1 MSQAPHAQF
10 DEAVLDMIDR
20 SPIGAVPT
28 TPAYQDALVRL
39 YAAHQVY
46 ASADHKDG
54 HVTARSLASLPSFHA
69 ANLDELAAGNIRPEQ
84 LETNA
89 SIFDRYIH
97 ALPEARRQK
106 AETYRLTVA
115 GRPAHHRKHG
125 TAEAIHDPVHTLFLV
140 PGTGPHP
147 GLPGNYLYG
156 SVLQLTARDD
166 APWAIHIH
174 DSDDGVAIFD
184 APTMA
189 EALTE
194 LNEVL
199 ESAPFA
205 MSEIEALGFRLV

>member
-69 ANLDELAAGNIRPEQ
+69 ANLDELAAGKIRPEQ

-97 ALPEARRQK
+97 ALPEARRQNMVRP
-106 AETYRLTVA
+106 RLSTILST
-115 GRPAHHRKHG
+115 RSS
-125 TAEAIHDPVHTLFLV
+125 LFR
-140 PGTGPHP
+140 
-147 GLPGNYLYG
+147 
-156 SVLQLTARDD
+156 AR
-166 APWAIHIH
+166 
-174 DSDDGVAIFD
+174 VR
-184 APTMA
+184 T
-189 EALTE
+189 
-194 LNEVL
+194 
-199 ESAPFA
+199 
-205 MSEIEALGFRLV
+205 LGFPAITSTVQSFS